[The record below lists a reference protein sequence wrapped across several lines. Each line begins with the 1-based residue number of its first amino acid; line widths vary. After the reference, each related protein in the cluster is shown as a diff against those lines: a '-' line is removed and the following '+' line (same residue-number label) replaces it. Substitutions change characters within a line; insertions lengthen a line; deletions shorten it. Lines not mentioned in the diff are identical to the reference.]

1 VNTATDP
8 NLLPETEPKIVEK
21 PKVLAM
27 KNVVP
32 QAPKKTVVPPKKPA
46 PKDVEK

>member
-1 VNTATDP
+1 
-8 NLLPETEPKIVEK
+8 LLPKTETKIVEA

-32 QAPKKTVVPPKKPA
+32 QAPKKTVGPPKKP
-46 PKDVEK
+46 PSKDVEK